1 MLLLEHSLF
10 FIFLIKYSAHEIILP
25 KRENILVFHPTT
37 FDGLHDCHVS
47 NYYNNIYKYF
57 GRAAGNANVVDVKA
71 LRTAEVLLSRA
82 EAYARLNKNTEAL
95 ADLNTLRKQRY
106 SDYVAGTETGA
117 DLLTA
122 ILLQRRLELAFEG
135 SRFFD
140 LKRLGLGVT
149 RSSFGDKSDGT
160 GINNVTKA
168 LPAGDI
174 HFQLP
179 FPQSEINAN
188 PNIVQNPGY

>member
-1 MLLLEHSLF
+1 MRTSE
-10 FIFLIKYSAHEIILP
+10 ILI
-25 KRENILVFHPTT
+25 
-37 FDGLHDCHVS
+37 
-47 NYYNNIYKYF
+47 
-57 GRAAGNANVVDVKA
+57 
-71 LRTAEVLLSRA
+71 SRA

-95 ADLNTLRKQRY
+95 VDLNTLRQSRY
-106 SDYVAGTETGA
+106 SNFVVGIETGA

-122 ILLQRRLELAFEG
+122 ILFERRLELAFEG
-135 SRFFD
+135 HRFFD

-160 GINNVTKA
+160 GINNVTKT

-179 FPQSEINAN
+179 LPQSEINAN